1 MIINF
6 IDIEPGVSYT
16 KGRIGIGRKGFG
28 RMPGTRKRGLP
39 ILPLR
44 TNTFKTIGLLAGA
57 ALLILAMGCS
67 IVYGYTG
74 TSWHTA
80 WDAYRAFN
88 GSNEHLI
95 IREARMPRALIAAA
109 VGSSLAIAGVLMQ
122 ALTKNPLASPGLLG
136 INAGAGLLIVIAMSL
151 LSVSSLSTLAWIA
164 FLGAAVASAV
174 VYMLGSVGR
183 EGLTP
188 MKLTLAGAAVA
199 ALANSLTQG
208 VLLSN
213 ETRIQDVLY
222 WLAGSVEGRKL
233 DILLPVLPY
242 LGAAWIAAL
251 LLSSQIN
258 VLMMGDDVAVGLG
271 QRTVYIK
278 LIAAVVVVFLAGG
291 SVAVAGPI
299 GFVGII
305 VPHLVRSLVGFD
317 HRWVIPYAGIC
328 GALLLVA
335 ADTLSRFIIMPQ
347 EVPVGVMTAFI
358 GTPFFVYIARRGFKT
373 SS

>member
-1 MIINF
+1 M
-6 IDIEPGVSYT
+6 
-16 KGRIGIGRKGFG
+16 
-28 RMPGTRKRGLP
+28 
-39 ILPLR
+39 
-44 TNTFKTIGLLAGA
+44 
-57 ALLILAMGCS
+57 LLILAMGCS

-74 TSWHTA
+74 TTWRTA
-80 WDAYRAFN
+80 WDAYQSFN

-109 VGSSLAIAGVLMQ
+109 VGSSLAVAGVLMQ

-136 INAGAGLLIVIAMSL
+136 INAGAGLLIVIAMSI
-151 LSVSSLSTLAWIA
+151 LSISSMTSLAWIA
-164 FLGAAVASAV
+164 FLGAALAAAV
-174 VYMLGSVGR
+174 VFMLGSAGR

-188 MKLTLAGAAVA
+188 MKLTLAGAAIA

-222 WLAGSVEGRKL
+222 WLAGSIEGRKL
-233 DILLPVLPY
+233 DVLLPVLPY
-242 LGAAWIAAL
+242 LGAAWIVAL
-251 LLSSQIN
+251 LISSQIN

-271 QRTVYIK
+271 QRTAAIK
-278 LIAAVVVVFLAGG
+278 LTAAVVVVFLAGG

-299 GFVGII
+299 GFIGII
-305 VPHLVRSLVGFD
+305 VPHLVRFMSGVD
-317 HRWVIPYAGIC
+317 HRWVIPYAGVF
-328 GALLLVA
+328 GALLLVL
-335 ADTLSRFIIMPQ
+335 ADTLARFIIMPQ

-358 GTPFFVYIARRGFKT
+358 GTPFFIYIARRGFKA